1 LIFFSP
7 LDFILMIKK
16 SGETR
21 RVVFEEEVAD
31 SLIKIHHR
39 STVGGHSGIVS
50 TYNKLKSS
58 YFWNGMK
65 SDVAEFIAYNCYYVV
80 KTFVKPAILWLIQE
94 FILLQVITKKVCFEC
109 SLKFC
114 LKSLLNS
121 MPRSVDMV

>member
-1 LIFFSP
+1 MFFYLRNGRNVVGLNQTEQNFVQRNKKDHFLERSDN
-7 LDFILMIKK
+7 DFILMIKK

-58 YFWNGMK
+58 YFWKEMK
-65 SDVAEFIAYNCYYVV
+65 SDVAEFVSIALPR
-80 KTFVKPAILWLIQE
+80 FVE
-94 FILLQVITKKVCFEC
+94 
-109 SLKFC
+109 
-114 LKSLLNS
+114 
-121 MPRSVDMV
+121 

>member
-1 LIFFSP
+1 
-7 LDFILMIKK
+7 MIKK

-58 YFWNGMK
+58 PFWKGMK
-65 SDVAEFIAYNCYYVV
+65 SDVAEFVSIA
-80 KTFVKPAILWLIQE
+80 
-94 FILLQVITKKVCFEC
+94 LLRFGE
-109 SLKFC
+109 
-114 LKSLLNS
+114 
-121 MPRSVDMV
+121 